1 MSQLQEAS
9 PRAGASGATGATPS
23 AGFYEYQIANSILGS
38 AAGDTTLKWTAGTP
52 SSTDIMTMS
61 FWVKRHTPDS
71 TDAGAN
77 NVFTT
82 GTGGGNYFYIAYNA
96 TLTME
101 NTGGNQGT
109 GYLLTEEKY
118 RDPAAWY
125 HVILRIDTSQSTQF
139 DRIRVYVNGQQLGVD
154 EAWRN
159 QVMITNTAQNED
171 FSYLNADGLVQAWGG
186 LSGKGHGTEGADLS
200 IADVMFFD
208 GQSYYAELG
217 ETKNGVWIPKDPSGL
232 TFGNNGYWLKFT
244 NSSNLG
250 EDFSGN
256 DNDFTVANFS
266 SHDQLTDTPTNNFCR
281 LNPLSNVNSGTL
293 SEGNLKA
300 TASAWTAV
308 YGTFEVPVTGSWYW
322 EYISENHVYA
332 YPGVQTITTDAN
344 QQNHDFVAV
353 QTGEYRYE
361 GTGEANTSSIGTGDI
376 VAFWVNDGVIK
387 VYVNNSLD
395 HTFGTNMASSVH
407 AGKTFFPSTIGSS
420 AGIFNFGQDGTFAGA
435 KTAGGNADANGHG
448 NFMYTPKGL
457 ALCTANMSIAAAIDP
472 AETDDNYPQKLFQAK
487 TYTGTLTGA
496 GVANINH
503 DLGSAPD
510 FIWSKTRNAN
520 GTNHMLRDS
529 TRGANKTLSS
539 NTNGTEADKSG
550 NGDMGSTFATS
561 TTFPT
566 NNTDSLNTNT
576 NTFIAWLWRAN
587 GGTTSSNSTGS
598 ITSTVQADPSGCF
611 SIVTYTGESA
621 TRTVG
626 HGLSAAPYMMIIKSR
641 GGSRNWG
648 IYHKDMGLNMLT
660 LNSTGGQDT
669 GASTVW
675 GGSHPTSSV
684 FSVGDAS
691 ESGKSEAYVAYC
703 FANCE
708 GYIKAGSYNGN
719 DESSDG
725 TFVYTGFKPA
735 FVMGKGLVSGA
746 AWWIQ
751 DNATSPFNESS
762 GVLEPNSSDDTY
774 TSANPNLD
782 FLSNGFKVRNNNSMF
797 NSTSYDPFVF
807 LAIAENPL
815 KYATAR

>member
-1 MSQLQEAS
+1 MSGPLS
-9 PRAGASGATGATPS
+9 NPFMFKSATAT
-23 AGFYEYQIANSILGS
+23 GFYEYQIANSIRGS

-660 LNSTGGQDT
+660 LNSTAGQDT

-725 TFVYTGFKPA
+725 TFVYTGFRPA
-735 FVMGKGLVSGA
+735 FVMGKGVVSGA

-751 DNATSPFNESS
+751 DNATSPYNPSS
-762 GVLEPNSSDDTY
+762 GVLEPNSSGATY

-797 NSTSYDPFVF
+797 NSTSYDPYVF
-807 LAIAENPL
+807 LAVAHNPF